1 MIKKTILYILISLL
15 SSNLYGQ
22 EEMSAGFKM
31 LEKGNFSDAYL
42 FFGEYLKK
50 MPNDETAQLCF
61 GRAMGLKGDKKESLL
76 YFEKLVKKYP
86 QNFEMKLNYA
96 ESFLWNN
103 ELENAKAYYQILLN
117 EKSNNFVANLGM
129 ANTCSNLKEYPDA
142 LKYIN
147 KAIGIDPNNEGAK
160 TSKKYILMGYG
171 FQLGQQNQYAQAESI
186 LKEGLQLFPN
196 DQDFILT
203 MSNVY
208 FVSKEHNKNEEIVK
222 TLPASKENDL
232 LKNILFSL
240 IYHNKNKDKMSLE
253 FARNAFLSKENT
265 KNIDLK
271 KNIDMRFI
279 QALIWN
285 KKYSQAA
292 ANIYFFENKFPDAPE
307 INALKSML
315 SMYTSNLKQAKQIY
329 IEMLA
334 KDEKS
339 FDGNLGLANAYFGL
353 NDLKNADLQAKKAQA
368 FYPYQMDIYY
378 FSKKVESNLSPE
390 VDLKTSY
397 SLDLGDDQ
405 AIDTRLKLKMP
416 ISYKTILEG
425 KFANRNTQNNITSS
439 KAFENILDLGIS
451 YQLNPKINLSFGVRY
466 LGIGFDSITKDHL
479 MGNTKVIFKPNAFH
493 NIEAGFMQELQ
504 DYNTSLIKN
513 NLRTDH
519 YILNYNLSTIT
530 PLGFFGQFY
539 YTNLSDSNNRKLLY
553 MSLYYNVLK
562 INTLKFGVNYQ
573 HIDFKKSIP
582 ERYFSP
588 RYFNLVE
595 GFGQFMLADKV
606 EMKNQFLCNLNVAVG
621 QQFIE
626 NKAAQLA
633 YRFQAECGAKLNFQ
647 WNLAIYGVYNNIASA
662 TAAGGFRYQEI
673 GIKIKYNFGKRIFKN
688 KN

>member
-1 MIKKTILYILISLL
+1 MSL
-15 SSNLYGQ
+15 NVYGQ

-31 LEKGNFSDAYL
+31 LEKGNFSDAYR
-42 FFGEYLKK
+42 FFGDYLKK
-50 MPNDETAQLCF
+50 QPNDETAQLCY
-61 GRAMGLKGDKKESLL
+61 GRAMGLKGDKKESLE

-103 ELENAKAYYQILLN
+103 ELEKAKAYYQILLN

-147 KAIGIDPNNEGAK
+147 KAIEIDPKNEGAK
-160 TSKKYILMGYG
+160 VSKKYILMGYG

-196 DQDFILT
+196 DQDLIMTL
-203 MSNVY
+203 SNVY
-208 FVSKEHNKNEEIVK
+208 FVSKEHSKNEEIINS
-222 TLPASKENDL
+222 LPATADNDL
-232 LKNILFSL
+232 LKKVIFSL
-240 IYHNKNKDKMSLE
+240 IFHNQNNDKKSLE
-253 FARNAFLSKENT
+253 YAKAAFFSKEKT
-265 KNIDLK
+265 KNIELSK
-271 KNIDMRFI
+271 KIEERYI

-285 KKYSQAA
+285 KKYSQAE
-292 ANIYFFENKFPDAPE
+292 ANIYFFEKKYPEASE

-315 SMYTSNLKQAKQIY
+315 AMYTSNLERAKQIY
-329 IEMLA
+329 NEMLA

-339 FDGNLGLANAYFGL
+339 FDGNLGLANAHFGL
-353 NDLKNADLQAKKAQA
+353 NDLKNADLQAKKAQT

-390 VDLKTSY
+390 VDLKTFY

-405 AIDTRLKLKMP
+405 SIDTRIKLKLP
-416 ISYKTILEG
+416 VSYKTVIEG
-425 KFANRNTQNNITSS
+425 KFANRNTKNNITLSN
-439 KAFENILDLGIS
+439 ATENILDLGVS
-451 YQLNPKINLSFGVRY
+451 YQLNPKINLSLGVRY
-466 LGIGFDSITKDHL
+466 LAIGFDSIKKNHL
-479 MGNTKVIFKPNAFH
+479 MANSKITFKPNAFH
-493 NIEAGFMQELQ
+493 NFEAGFMQELQ

-519 YILNYNLSTIT
+519 YILNYNLSTLT
-530 PLGFFGQFY
+530 PIGFFGQFY
-539 YTNLSDSNNRKLLY
+539 YTHLSDANNRKLLY

-562 INTLKFGVNYQ
+562 VNTLKLGLNYQ
-573 HIDFKKSIP
+573 HIDFEKSVP
-582 ERYFSP
+582 LQYFSP
-588 RYFNLVE
+588 YYFNLIE
-595 GFGQFMLADKV
+595 GFGQFMLADKI
-606 EMKNQFLCNLNVAVG
+606 EKKNQLLCNLNVAVG

-633 YRFQAECGAKLNFQ
+633 YRFQAEIGAKLNYQ
-647 WNLAIYGVYNNIASA
+647 WNVLMYGTYNNIASA

-673 GIKIKYNFGKRIFKN
+673 GLKVKYNFGKRIFK
-688 KN
+688 K